1 MVTVIKVANSVH
13 RIFNYNENKVK
24 EGVAACIGAEN
35 YPLDAD
41 DMSLKMKLDF
51 LLKRMELNEN
61 VKRNSLHISLN
72 FDPSE
77 SGLST
82 EKLIEIA
89 KVYMQKLGFGEQPYL
104 VYQHHDAG
112 HPHLHVVTTNI
123 EADGK
128 RIDLHHLGIRKS
140 EPARKVIEK
149 EFGLVVAEEQKR
161 QQKNQLKPVS
171 VAKAMYAKSQTKL
184 AIQNVLQSVLQ
195 QYRYTSL
202 PELNA
207 VLKQYNILAQR
218 GNENSRVY
226 RHKGLLYRILDTD
239 GKPVGVPIKASLFYN
254 KPTLQFLEEKFEE
267 NVAKRAPYKARI
279 KNAID
284 LALLDDKTRLPDLV
298 KELKKQGIDVVLRQ
312 NEEDMIY
319 GITYVDHQTKCVFNG
334 SALGKQYSAKAI
346 QERCLHS
353 TVPGPKLNEPLTPKQ
368 VGSPSHTAT
377 SPTETKEDQNNL
389 SVTSPAKQDENIL
402 EALLEPEYTSGY
414 MPYQL
419 KRKKKKRKRK
429 NLNSNQ

>member
-1 MVTVIKVANSVH
+1 MIKVANSVH

-61 VKRNSLHISLN
+61 VKRNSVHVSLN
-72 FDPSE
+72 FHASE
-77 SGLST
+77 SHLPK
-82 EKLIEIA
+82 EKLLAIA
-89 KVYMQKLGFGEQPYL
+89 EDYMEKIGFGSQPYL
-104 VYQHHDAG
+104 VYQHHDAA
-112 HPHLHVVTTNI
+112 HPHIHLVSIKVRP
-123 EADGK
+123 DGS
-128 RIDLHHLGIRKS
+128 RIDMNNIGRNQS
-140 EPARKVIEK
+140 EQARKAIEK

-161 QQKNQLKPVS
+161 QQKNQIKPVS
-171 VAKAMYAKSQTKL
+171 VAKALYGKSQTKL
-184 AIQNVLQSVLQ
+184 AIQNVLQSLLP

-207 VLKQYNILAQR
+207 VLKQYNVLAQR
-218 GNENSRVY
+218 GNEKSRVY
-226 RHKGLLYRILDTD
+226 RHKGLLYRILDAD
-239 GKPVGVPIKASLFYN
+239 GNPIGVPIKASLFYN
-254 KPTLQFLEEKFEE
+254 KPTLQFLEQKFKE
-267 NVAKRAPYKARI
+267 NEAKRLPYKARI

-284 LALLDDKTRLPDLV
+284 LALLDNRTRLPDLI

-312 NEEDMIY
+312 NKEDLIY

-346 QERCLHS
+346 QERYLHN
-353 TVPGPKLNEPLTPKQ
+353 TVPGPKLNEPSIQKQ
-368 VGSPSHTAT
+368 VGSPSRATT
-377 SPTETKEDQNNL
+377 SPTDTKVNQNDL
-389 SVTSPAKQDENIL
+389 SPISTTKQDENIL
-402 EALLEPEYTSGY
+402 EVLVKPEYTSSF

-419 KRKKKKRKRK
+419 KRKKRKRKRK
-429 NLNSNQ
+429 NLNNNQ